1 MGCPCRA
8 ERRLASADLLAS
20 QITRSHNPP
29 PTKVDCCLPLP
40 PGRRNRSTTPPAD
53 PVAGADMNRTARPSS
68 RDRRVTQGIRY
79 HVPTP
84 GERLRTARYLAPA
97 AFAILLAAIVI
108 VVVTSAGSSGTH
120 ASHPR
125 ATRHSIPPYWTV
137 RPGDTFAQISE
148 KTGLTIDQLEAFNP
162 HTDPYG
168 LASGQRLNLWQHP
181 PPPTPPPA
189 KPLGAWV
196 TMPAERRFGPFQGIN
211 SSAAIARMAAER
223 LSGRR

>member
-1 MGCPCRA
+1 
-8 ERRLASADLLAS
+8 
-20 QITRSHNPP
+20 
-29 PTKVDCCLPLP
+29 
-40 PGRRNRSTTPPAD
+40 
-53 PVAGADMNRTARPSS
+53 MNRTARPSS
-68 RDRRVTQGIRY
+68 RDRRVTQGIRH

-84 GERLRTARYLAPA
+84 GERLRIARYLAPA

-137 RPGDTFAQISE
+137 RPGDTFVQISE
-148 KTGLTIDQLEAFNP
+148 KTGLTIVQLEAFNP

-189 KPLGAWV
+189 KPLG
-196 TMPAERRFGPFQGIN
+196 PRFWTVRPGESFGSIAAATAIN
-211 SSAAIARMAAER
+211 LAKLEQLNPQLKPTTLQPGDRVR
-223 LSGRR
+223 LRH